1 MYLFIA
7 SMNVCRWFF
16 LLTRA
21 RARALI
27 VKIKIY
33 GYNFLDICLLEE
45 IVEAEATKGLEKQAT
60 M

>member
-1 MYLFIA
+1 M
-7 SMNVCRWFF
+7 V
-16 LLTRA
+16 LLTNP